1 MAEKKK
7 AAPKAP
13 MSDSQIDRESMTV
26 GEKLASQEKVTIM
39 IAMDD
44 KDPNWHGKINGYA
57 YSFPKGQL
65 IEVPKDLA
73 TMIAQTA
80 RVSEQRRKTEK
91 ALQSVL

>member
-7 AAPKAP
+7 VAKAP
-13 MSDSQIDRESMTV
+13 MSDSQIDRDSMTV
-26 GEKLASQEKVTIM
+26 GEKLAAQEKVTIM

-44 KDPNWHGKINGYA
+44 KDPNWHGKINGYS

-73 TMIAQTA
+73 TMSAQTA
-80 RVSEQRRKTEK
+80 RVSEQRRKLEK
-91 ALQSVL
+91 AMQSSI